1 MKCIQMTKVDDSK
14 ILTQSVMKFL
24 TKQVAKEFDNAEACV
39 TKVRKKSIDTVDVWQ
54 LIKANDSTYHIVYI
68 LLGYNISK
76 CEMTEEAILN
86 SPKITNPD
94 NSGLLKAAE
103 QIATNVDI
111 ANVFVIPI
119 PCIS

>member
-86 SPKITNPD
+86 SPKILELHEVLQP
-94 NSGLLKAAE
+94 SE
-103 QIATNVDI
+103 VDI
-111 ANVFVIPI
+111 VKFYFHEVCKSKIK
-119 PCIS
+119 